1 MTVQQAQAEINK
13 CEQEITRAH
22 SALCSA
28 ARTVGSSAKECAD
41 GSKTKKT
48 LLPLIISVIGIFFYF
63 GSAWFLGLVMIIAG
77 IDKAYNMNQSVEPLL
92 HLLRMEGS
100 CSAARNVRCDG
111 RVHRLPTFHPIWY
124 PM

>member
-22 SALCSA
+22 SSLCSA

-48 LLPLIISVIGIFFYF
+48 LLPLIISLIGIFCF
-63 GSAWFLGLVMIIAG
+63 GSAWFLGVVLIIVG
-77 IDKAYNMNQSVEPLL
+77 IVIAYNMNQSAGSVVSKVE
-92 HLLRMEGS
+92 
-100 CSAARNVRCDG
+100 AAQETLNSTIDNNSK
-111 RVHRLPTFHPIWY
+111 I
-124 PM
+124 

>member
-77 IDKAYNMNQSVEPLL
+77 IDKAYNMNQSAGSVVSKVE
-92 HLLRMEGS
+92 
-100 CSAARNVRCDG
+100 AAQKTLNSTIDNNSK
-111 RVHRLPTFHPIWY
+111 I
-124 PM
+124 